1 MKLSKKYYSEQ
12 NGSGMYDDWDES
24 LLAFFNERNNV
35 SLPVVDRDFE
45 EISVT
50 AKRNRGIRMCFDKN
64 NGEFVKCRAFYNQS
78 YSREDVRIMVEE
90 ALRLQYDMMKAGYIE

>member
-1 MKLSKKYYSEQ
+1 MKLSKKCYSEQ

-35 SLPVVDRDFE
+35 SLPVVGRDFE
-45 EISVT
+45 EIIVT

-64 NGEFVKCRAFYNQS
+64 NREFVKCHAFYNQS